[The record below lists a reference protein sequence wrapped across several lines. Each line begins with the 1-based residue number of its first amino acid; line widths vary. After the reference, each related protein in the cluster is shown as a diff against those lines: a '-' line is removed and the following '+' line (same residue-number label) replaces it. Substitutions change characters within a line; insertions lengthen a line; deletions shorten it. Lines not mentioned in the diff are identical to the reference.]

1 MPLPFL
7 HVSLACP
14 VKCFLRHAFATR
26 VSCSW
31 GLLLCCAYSMGLCFS
46 WAVLSI
52 VGASSFFLAC
62 FYSCCSLCFGAAY
75 FLRHVGVVLL
85 FSLSPSTSMSFV
97 SVASL
102 PTWAA
107 PSAPP
112 PIRAIFFF
120 PFWISFCSYPF
131 HLFSLVSSKI
141 YRCFSRRAFLASVGS
156 VLFIVVLICSFPFL
170 FAGVAGYGHYPLLSL
185 IVPALWTFAPPS
197 PHVLPSY
204 RSWGSSR
211 ISSIGTNQISSSACA
226 PPPLVPKRRPSPA
239 ASRHRGAPTSLLP
252 APLYWS

>member
-1 MPLPFL
+1 MIHSVRQPAPAPAQQYFPLTPLQPPAPAPASPTVF
-7 HVSLACP
+7 
-14 VKCFLRHAFATR
+14 
-26 VSCSW
+26 
-31 GLLLCCAYSMGLCFS
+31 FS
-46 WAVLSI
+46 HTIPAP
-52 VGASSFFLAC
+52 ASSSSLPNAVIFLAC

-85 FSLSPSTSMSFV
+85 FSLSPSTSTSFV

-107 PSAPP
+107 SSAPP

-131 HLFSLVSSKI
+131 HRFSLVSSNI
-141 YRCFSRRAFLASVGS
+141 YRRFSRRAFLASVGS

-170 FAGVAGYGHYPLLSL
+170 SAGVAGYGHYPLLSL
-185 IVPALWTFAPPS
+185 IVPALWTFAPSS
-197 PHVLPSY
+197 PRVLPSY